1 MAYDKNWKFKDVLS
15 AEKMI
20 YGLKWDKHS
29 FEHSFKQWAGS
40 TAWLQAGLLLRGS
53 CRASADGG
61 CPGQLLAGPH
71 ISYNVLDK
79 SSPTFFL
86 HLQQRDND
94 TFISTLASILKP
106 GP

>member
-29 FEHSFKQWAGS
+29 FEHSFKQWAES

-61 CPGQLLAGPH
+61 TALGPRAASSWTSH
-71 ISYNVLDK
+71 IL
-79 SSPTFFL
+79 
-86 HLQQRDND
+86 
-94 TFISTLASILKP
+94 
-106 GP
+106 